1 MFKMNKQSVWPV
13 TIILSVGLM
22 VLQSC
27 AAPSPQVTTTVQK
40 EKPMGNTNYIQIV
53 NFNLEGI
60 AHDDFLGIAESV
72 APNFASLPG
81 LISKVWLSDKANN
94 TYGGV
99 YSWESQEVCETY
111 QNGELYAGA
120 LATNP
125 NFVNLLDN
133 GFDALE
139 KPSAVTGNLLDQA
152 PKYIQVVSFN
162 LEGITHDDFMGVA
175 NDVAPNFAALPGLI
189 NKVWLSDETNNTY
202 GGVYSWVSQ
211 EACEAY
217 RNGELYAGALA
228 TNPNFVNLSDKGFDV
243 LENPSKV
250 THMK

>member
-1 MFKMNKQSVWPV
+1 
-13 TIILSVGLM
+13 
-22 VLQSC
+22 
-27 AAPSPQVTTTVQK
+27 
-40 EKPMGNTNYIQIV
+40 MGNTNYIQIV

-81 LISKVWLSDKANN
+81 LISKVWLSDKTNN

-202 GGVYSWVSQ
+202 GGVYSWASQ